1 MQHPGSSL
9 QHPSLF
15 ASGQQLAAS
24 SSSQCSSSHFLVS
37 RWLLSLSR
45 RQIRSGILGNRT
57 VENLF
62 RLEAGKMDVQDFG
75 VYMSDPTALQGW
87 DRQAKWM
94 KGIRHTHG
102 YTYSRAHTQT

>member
-1 MQHPGSSL
+1 M
-9 QHPSLF
+9 
-15 ASGQQLAAS
+15 
-24 SSSQCSSSHFLVS
+24 
-37 RWLLSLSR
+37 
-45 RQIRSGILGNRT
+45 